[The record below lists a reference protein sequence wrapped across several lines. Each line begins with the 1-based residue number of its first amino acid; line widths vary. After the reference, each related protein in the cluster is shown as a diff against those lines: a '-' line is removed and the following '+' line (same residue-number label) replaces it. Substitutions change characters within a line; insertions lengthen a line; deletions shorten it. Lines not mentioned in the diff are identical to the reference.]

1 MQGDDTIEDQEPREN
16 RPQGRLLSQLLQDVA
31 GDPARE
37 HISVA
42 DLLHAL
48 RDRALAALI
57 FIFAFPNAIP
67 MPPGTSAIVGA
78 PLLFLTVQLAFGL
91 PPWLPQFIARRS
103 IARRDFERMV
113 RHVVPWLQRAE
124 RLLRPRLSALA
135 RPPFEHLVGLVCLL
149 LAVILVLP
157 IPLGNMLPALAIAVM
172 SLGILERDG
181 VWVAGGCVIAAAG
194 VALVWGVLAA
204 LVKSAL
210 YLFAAVLS

>member
-1 MQGDDTIEDQEPREN
+1 MRGDDTIEKEAPSDTP
-16 RPQGRLLSQLLQDVA
+16 PQGRPLSQLLQDVA
-31 GDPARE
+31 ADTTRE
-37 HISVA
+37 QISVG

-91 PPWLPQFIARRS
+91 RPWLPQFIARRS
-103 IARRDFERMV
+103 IARRDFERVV

-135 RPPFEHLVGLVCLL
+135 RPPFEYLIGLVCLL

-181 VWVAGGCVIAAAG
+181 VWVVCGGVMGAAG
-194 VALVWGVLAA
+194 VALVWGVLTA